1 MIVSLL
7 NVYDQMI
14 NYYTT
19 VDHFKIMY
27 VVDGLY
33 FLMEPGELWNY
44 FRQASQSIKE
54 YVQVLI
60 TYKGILFLSVMFSL
74 IRG

>member
-1 MIVSLL
+1 
-7 NVYDQMI
+7 MI

-27 VVDGLY
+27 VVDSLY

>member
-1 MIVSLL
+1 
-7 NVYDQMI
+7 MI

-27 VVDGLY
+27 VVDGLH

-54 YVQVLI
+54 YIQVLI

>member
-1 MIVSLL
+1 
-7 NVYDQMI
+7 MI

-33 FLMEPGELWNY
+33 FLMEPGKLWNY
-44 FRQASQSIKE
+44 FRQGSQSIKE

>member
-1 MIVSLL
+1 MT
-7 NVYDQMI
+7 

-19 VDHFKIMY
+19 VDHFKITY
-27 VVDGLY
+27 VVDGLH

-60 TYKGILFLSVMFSL
+60 TYKDILFLLVMFSL

>member
-1 MIVSLL
+1 
-7 NVYDQMI
+7 MI

>member
-1 MIVSLL
+1 
-7 NVYDQMI
+7 MI

-27 VVDGLY
+27 VVDGLH

>member
-1 MIVSLL
+1 
-7 NVYDQMI
+7 MI

-27 VVDGLY
+27 VVDGLH
-33 FLMEPGELWNY
+33 FLMEPGEPWNY

>member
-1 MIVSLL
+1 MT
-7 NVYDQMI
+7 

-19 VDHFKIMY
+19 VDHFKMTY
-27 VVDGLY
+27 VVDGLH
-33 FLMEPGELWNY
+33 FLMEPGELCNY

-54 YVQVLI
+54 YVWVLI
-60 TYKGILFLSVMFSL
+60 TYNDILFLSVMFSL

>member
-1 MIVSLL
+1 
-7 NVYDQMI
+7 MI

-19 VDHFKIMY
+19 VDHFKITY
-27 VVDGLY
+27 VVDGLH
-33 FLMEPGELWNY
+33 FLMQPGELWNY
-44 FRQASQSIKE
+44 FRQANQSIKE
-54 YVQVLI
+54 YAQVLI

>member
-1 MIVSLL
+1 MT
-7 NVYDQMI
+7 

-19 VDHFKIMY
+19 VDHFKITY
-27 VVDGLY
+27 VVDGLH
-33 FLMEPGELWNY
+33 FLMEPGELCNY

-54 YVQVLI
+54 YVWVLI
-60 TYKGILFLSVMFSL
+60 TYNDILFLSVMFSL

>member
-1 MIVSLL
+1 
-7 NVYDQMI
+7 MI

-27 VVDGLY
+27 VVDGLH

-60 TYKGILFLSVMFSL
+60 TYKDILFLLVMFSL

>member
-1 MIVSLL
+1 
-7 NVYDQMI
+7 MI

-54 YVQVLI
+54 YIQVLI

>member
-1 MIVSLL
+1 
-7 NVYDQMI
+7 
-14 NYYTT
+14 
-19 VDHFKIMY
+19 MY
-27 VVDGLY
+27 VVDGLH
-33 FLMEPGELWNY
+33 FLMEPGEPWNY

-54 YVQVLI
+54 YIQVLI

>member
-1 MIVSLL
+1 MFLINDQLL
-7 NVYDQMI
+7 YS
-14 NYYTT
+14 

-27 VVDGLY
+27 VVDGLH
-33 FLMEPGELWNY
+33 FLVEPGELCNY

-60 TYKGILFLSVMFSL
+60 TYKDISIPANSHALGVSL
-74 IRG
+74 TPAG

>member
-1 MIVSLL
+1 
-7 NVYDQMI
+7 MI

-27 VVDGLY
+27 VVDSLY

-54 YVQVLI
+54 YIQVLI

>member
-1 MIVSLL
+1 
-7 NVYDQMI
+7 MI

-19 VDHFKIMY
+19 VDHFKIVY

-33 FLMEPGELWNY
+33 FLMEPGKLWNY

-74 IRG
+74 IMG